1 MPDDHFTISLRDR
14 LLLPVC
20 QVGARCQHRRPN
32 GSVCNAPLD
41 ARGRHAK
48 KCAIGGGW
56 VRRHNG
62 LRDFAAESWAA
73 CSGAPALKE
82 QRVPAWDREREDD
95 QGRTVTELAVLDVA
109 SSDPA
114 SGCLLYL
121 DVTVT
126 TACPSGND
134 RAALRRRARGDGRGA
149 SDAVADKRR
158 RYNLAGSSLIP
169 LAFEDGGRP
178 AEETVAFVRRCG
190 AAAERTGCSLFGAGD
205 GGAQDQPVV
214 ARLWQE
220 YSTLLQLGNAELIL
234 NANGR

>member
-1 MPDDHFTISLRDR
+1 MPDDHFTINLRDR

-20 QVGARCQHRRPN
+20 QEGARCQHRRPN
-32 GSVCNAPLD
+32 GSVCNALLD

-73 CSGAPALKE
+73 CSGAPTVKE

-114 SGCLLYL
+114 SGC
-121 DVTVT
+121 
-126 TACPSGND
+126 
-134 RAALRRRARGDGRGA
+134 
-149 SDAVADKRR
+149 
-158 RYNLAGSSLIP
+158 P
-169 LAFEDGGRP
+169 L
-178 AEETVAFVRRCG
+178 
-190 AAAERTGCSLFGAGD
+190 
-205 GGAQDQPVV
+205 
-214 ARLWQE
+214 
-220 YSTLLQLGNAELIL
+220 
-234 NANGR
+234 